1 MKDLMIIITVT
12 AYVLLLAGCI
22 SKESG
27 TGISHLEAFRDRYQ
41 DNRREGGGGALTV
54 MPKDTSIFV
63 AAVEFPEGYDWR
75 RDSSYGAVSGSLA
88 LYRNGERTLS
98 IPAGPGC
105 KASLDPDLHHLV
117 DGHLYTESCT
127 AGETVISKDG
137 EELFSYPGREFL
149 CGLLVEGADVFT
161 LGQSRSG
168 NGFSLRRNGEEIISR
183 SEGAV
188 ASHMSDNP
196 EYPGGALYRDC
207 GHLYFSY
214 WKPLAKGSAL
224 RVWYI
229 VADGEET
236 SVDADPEGI
245 YDIRVRDGN
254 LRITPRSG
262 KASWERWTYTDGR
275 WNASVMVYKDGNV
288 IVAAPFD
295 DSRRYYFNDHLL
307 FSFRNACLSGKRF
320 YIGLNPPDR
329 GEAPS
334 LWMDG
339 ETDFQLEINGFITE
353 VGMSVERMD
362 L

>member
-1 MKDLMIIITVT
+1 MKKLKKLLTITVS
-12 AYVLLLAGCI
+12 VILCAGCTV
-22 SKESG
+22 KEESN
-27 TGISHLEAFRDRYQ
+27 GISHLAAFRDRYQ
-41 DNRREGGGGALTV
+41 DSRREGGGGVLAVTP
-54 MPKDTSIFV
+54 MDTSVFV
-63 AAVEFPEGYDWR
+63 VAVEFPEGYDWR

-88 LYRNGERTLS
+88 LYRDGERTLS
-98 IPAGPGC
+98 IPAGPGL

-127 AGETVISKDG
+127 VGETVISKDG

-149 CGLLVEGADVFT
+149 CGLLVEGGDIYT

-168 NGFSLRRNGEEIISR
+168 SGFSLRRNGGEIITR
-183 SEGAV
+183 SDGSV

-196 EYPGGALYRDC
+196 EYQGGALYRDG

-229 VADGEET
+229 VEDGEET
-236 SVDADPEGI
+236 AVDAAPEGI
-245 YDIRVRDGN
+245 YDIRVLDGD
-254 LRITPRSG
+254 LKITPRSS
-262 KASWERWTYTDGR
+262 KTSWERWSYTDGK

-295 DSRRYYFNDHLL
+295 NSRRYYFNDHLL
-307 FSFRNACLSGKRF
+307 FSFRNACLSGKHF

-329 GEAPS
+329 GESPS
-334 LWMDG
+334 LWLDG
-339 ETDFQLEINGFITE
+339 ETDFRLEINGFITE
-353 VGMSVERMD
+353 VGVSVERKSP
-362 L
+362 

>member
-1 MKDLMIIITVT
+1 MKDFLKLFAVALPVT
-12 AYVLLLAGCI
+12 LCAGCI
-22 SKESG
+22 VKEGG

-54 MPKDTSIFV
+54 VPMDTSVFV

-88 LYRNGERTLS
+88 LYRDGEKTLS

-105 KASLDPDLHHLV
+105 RASLDPDLHHLV
-117 DGHLYTESCT
+117 DGHLYTESCI
-127 AGETVISKDG
+127 AGETVISRDG

-149 CGLLVEGADVFT
+149 CGLLVEGENVYT

-168 NGFSLRRNGEEIISR
+168 NGFSLRRNGTEIMAR

-188 ASHMSDNP
+188 ASHISDNP
-196 EYPGGALYRDC
+196 EYPGGALYRD
-207 GHLYFSY
+207 GEHMYFSY
-214 WKPLAKGSAL
+214 WKPLAQGSAL

-229 VADGEET
+229 VEDGEET
-236 SVDADPEGI
+236 AVDVDPDGI
-245 YDIRVRDGN
+245 YDIRVKDGTPN
-254 LRITPRSG
+254 ITPRSS
-262 KASWERWTYTDGR
+262 KVPWERWTYSDGE

-295 DSRRYYFNDHLL
+295 ASRRYYFNNHLL
-307 FSFRNACLSGKRF
+307 FSFRNACLSGRHF

-329 GEAPS
+329 GESPS
-334 LWMDG
+334 LWVDG
-339 ETDFQLEINGFITE
+339 GTDFQLEINGFITA
-353 VGMSVERMD
+353 VGVSVERRKP
-362 L
+362 